1 MTSEAKAAEPERNV
15 LADLDSRIPT
25 TFYWY
30 LAVLAC
36 IGGFL
41 FGYDTSNIGSA
52 LGFIPYH
59 LSSFAVGYL
68 VAGASLGA
76 AAGALVAGPL
86 TDRFGRKILLVTDAG
101 IYAVGAI
108 LSAVTV
114 DAGMLLASRTLIGLA
129 IGADSAIATA
139 YIAEFAPR
147 NRRGQLSIIQQ
158 WMITVGILVSY
169 LVAVIIL
176 RSAPGS
182 AGNADWRLILG
193 LGGVPA
199 IAAVVL
205 RSHMPE
211 SPRWLMLHGRYD
223 ETRAAFGRL
232 GMDVTDHEVRYAA
245 AELARGEQQDRQKTQ
260 WTAGVR
266 RALIVVAVF
275 FIFQQITGVN
285 VPFYYGP
292 TLLSSFFESG
302 HNAVS
307 AAVAGVEVTAIL
319 GAVNVVT
326 TYFAFRWIDK
336 VGRRPLAMFGYAGMT
351 VFILLAAAGVAFL
364 TDLPKVVVVMVGFSF
379 FITSFAIGV
388 GGTGWLI
395 QGEAFPTAV
404 RGRAAAICA
413 CVDWLANYALI
424 EAFPAWHNA
433 IGLAWVMVCFAVLCV
448 LAIGFVYRFLP
459 ETKGLSVE
467 EAGRVFQSRRALCR
481 RGGIQQ
487 VQRTGQERTDP
498 PGGLVDEHLGIVAED
513 RVHGFL
519 GDLPGGHLRNVESLG
534 GIGIHVADIHSHD
547 RGSLPAQADPQG
559 VGQRPFRRLGSRVA
573 REPVVG
579 PPRSRGEHVH
589 QHAASVRGQD
599 RRERAGHSPA
609 AEVVDLHL
617 LARAVERAC
626 QQPRAGNDS
635 GVVDD
640 DARVGCRHRG
650 RLDVLGVGDVKEQRF
665 QSRLVEV
672 LRPANP
678 RVHPG
683 GTAR

>member
-266 RALIVVAVF
+266 RALIIVAVF

-351 VFILLAAAGVAFL
+351 AFILLAAAGVAFL
-364 TDLPKVVVVMVGFSF
+364 TDLPKTVVVMVGFSF

-404 RGRAAAICA
+404 RGRAAALCA

-433 IGLAWVMVCFAVLCV
+433 IGLGWVMVCFAGLCL

-467 EAGRVFQSRRALCR
+467 EAGRVFQSRRALRRRGAIALGR

-487 VQRTGQERTDP
+487 VVQLAPFGHAELGEAPVQVGGDGAVRKDQALGDLAIGQAPGGQLDDP
-498 PGGLVDEHLGIVAED
+498 PLLRGKRREPGRVRHALRDRDSAGPQLVFRAAGPRLRRQRAEGLQRRSQDRLGLVD
-513 RVHGFL
+513 
-519 GDLPGGHLRNVESLG
+519 
-534 GIGIHVADIHSHD
+534 
-547 RGSLPAQADPQG
+547 
-559 VGQRPFRRLGSRVA
+559 
-573 REPVVG
+573 
-579 PPRSRGEHVH
+579 
-589 QHAASVRGQD
+589 
-599 RRERAGHSPA
+599 PA
-609 AEVVDLHL
+609 A
-617 LARAVERAC
+617 AA
-626 QQPRAGNDS
+626 QPFPVFEA
-635 GVVDD
+635 
-640 DARVGCRHRG
+640 
-650 RLDVLGVGDVKEQRF
+650 
-665 QSRLVEV
+665 
-672 LRPANP
+672 
-678 RVHPG
+678 
-683 GTAR
+683 